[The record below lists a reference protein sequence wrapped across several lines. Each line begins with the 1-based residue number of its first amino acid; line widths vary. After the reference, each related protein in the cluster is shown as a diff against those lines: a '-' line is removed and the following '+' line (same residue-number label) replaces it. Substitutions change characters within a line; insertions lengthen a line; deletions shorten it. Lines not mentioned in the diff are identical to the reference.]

1 MSDPLPDVTDAE
13 LAVLRHL
20 WEHGTSTRRQ
30 LTDALYPDGGPAHYT
45 TVQKLLERLEG
56 KGYVRSN
63 LAGAVR
69 AFSATVER
77 DNLIR
82 RRLRDVAE
90 KLCDGS
96 VAPLLMNLVEAGSV
110 SDAELAE
117 LKALIRRLSRPSDS
131 KSPKK

>member
-1 MSDPLPDVTDAE
+1 MSDQLPDVTDAE

-20 WEHGTSTRRQ
+20 WEHGTRTRRQ

-56 KGYVRSN
+56 KDYVRSK
-63 LAGAVR
+63 LTGMVR
-69 AFSATVER
+69 VFAATVER
-77 DNLIR
+77 DDLIR

-110 SDAELAE
+110 SDSELAE
-117 LKALIRRLSRPSDS
+117 LKALVRRLGRPSDS

>member
-1 MSDPLPDVTDAE
+1 MSDQLPDVTDAE

-20 WEHGTSTRRQ
+20 WEYGTSTRRQ

-56 KGYVRSN
+56 KGYVRSE
-63 LAGAVR
+63 LAGLVR
-69 AFSATVER
+69 VFAATVER
-77 DNLIR
+77 DDLIR

-117 LKALIRRLSRPSDS
+117 LKALVRRLARPSDS
-131 KSPKK
+131 KSPQK

>member
-1 MSDPLPDVTDAE
+1 MSGRLPDVTDAE

-56 KGYVRSN
+56 KGYVRSE
-63 LAGAVR
+63 LAGLVR
-69 AFSATVER
+69 VFAATVER
-77 DNLIR
+77 DDLIR

-117 LKALIRRLSRPSDS
+117 LKALVCRLARPSDP